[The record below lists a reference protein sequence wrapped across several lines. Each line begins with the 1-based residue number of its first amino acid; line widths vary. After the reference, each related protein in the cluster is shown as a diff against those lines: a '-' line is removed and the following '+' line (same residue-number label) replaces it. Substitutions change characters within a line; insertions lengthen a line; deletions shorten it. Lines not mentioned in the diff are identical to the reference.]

1 MFHNHF
7 FTLHSQILIWRES
20 TLLQLLDGKDW
31 LTLKEVLGSVSR
43 NPTRGEEK
51 VEDLFPEITFRT
63 SFWNLCKDLLTCICL
78 PKIPVKLVQPWGVD
92 WFWYLSFL
100 LAQMVSQKA
109 RFVGDIESGVQSQA
123 CAEPF
128 LIGRE
133 DLVHLWRYQKRGH
146 LHLRTH
152 EIYLIAW
159 QSSYR
164 SNVVQV
170 LYKLLLLWLHSWF
183 EYLQRI
189 IFENLMYGMRVTVQT
204 KNMGD

>member
-1 MFHNHF
+1 MFHNYF
-7 FTLHSQILIWRES
+7 YTSHSQTLILSES
-20 TLLQLLDGKDW
+20 TQPQFLVGKDW

-43 NPTRGEEK
+43 NPTGGEEK
-51 VEDLFPEITFRT
+51 VEDLFPNITFHTRPII
-63 SFWNLCKDLLTCICL
+63 SICL
-78 PKIPVKLVQPWGVD
+78 PKIPVKLVQSWGVD

-100 LAQMVSQKA
+100 LAQMVSQKTG
-109 RFVGDIESGVQSQA
+109 FVGDIKSGVQSEA

-133 DLVHLWRYQKRGH
+133 DLGQVGRYQKRGH
-146 LHLRTH
+146 LHLRTN
-152 EIYLIAW
+152 EIHLIAW

-189 IFENLMYGMRVTVQT
+189 IF
-204 KNMGD
+204 KNPTHGLTE

>member
-7 FTLHSQILIWRES
+7 FTSHSQSFIYSES
-20 TLLQLLDGKDW
+20 TQPQLLVGKDW

-63 SFWNLCKDLLTCICL
+63 SFCKLFEGLLTCICW
-78 PKIPVKLVQPWGVD
+78 PKIPVKLVQSWGVD

-109 RFVGDIESGVQSQA
+109 GFVGDIESGVQSQT

-133 DLVHLWRYQKRGH
+133 DLVHVWRYQERDH
-146 LHLRTH
+146 LHLKFT
-152 EIYLIAW
+152 
-159 QSSYR
+159 S
-164 SNVVQV
+164 
-170 LYKLLLLWLHSWF
+170 
-183 EYLQRI
+183 
-189 IFENLMYGMRVTVQT
+189 
-204 KNMGD
+204 